1 MCNQVCY
8 PCSLSKT
15 FIAQWRDLNERHV
28 RQYQDWT
35 NLDDE
40 FESAKNLLSDCLS
53 MLEYWNS
60 FKLSDSPIL
69 EYNLFQVGEFVTRL
83 QKTYNL

>member
-15 FIAQWRDLNERHV
+15 FINQWRPLNDRHV

-69 EYNLFQVGEFVTRL
+69 EYNLFQVGEFVSRL